1 MLRGFVM
8 MQLKKIPQ
16 VKPNLVRVDDNWG
29 EWSMK
34 ELIKNLQK
42 WLKVGTHIEGNGTVI
57 QREKERLVVSLEPLL
72 AFTVK
77 VTIGGTPVKFSTTS

>member
-1 MLRGFVM
+1 MQTLGEEDMLRGFVM
-8 MQLKKIPQ
+8 TQLKKIPQ

-42 WLKVGTHIEGNGTVI
+42 WLKRNKAGDLSSDSGDS
-57 QREKERLVVSLEPLL
+57 RRR
-72 AFTVK
+72 
-77 VTIGGTPVKFSTTS
+77 

>member
-1 MLRGFVM
+1 M

-42 WLKVGTHIEGNGTVI
+42 WLKRNKAGDLSSDSGDS
-57 QREKERLVVSLEPLL
+57 RRR
-72 AFTVK
+72 
-77 VTIGGTPVKFSTTS
+77 